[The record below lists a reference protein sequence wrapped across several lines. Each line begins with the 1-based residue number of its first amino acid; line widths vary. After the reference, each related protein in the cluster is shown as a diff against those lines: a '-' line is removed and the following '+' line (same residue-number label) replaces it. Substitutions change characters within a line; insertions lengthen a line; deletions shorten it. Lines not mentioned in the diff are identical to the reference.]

1 MQSEPVYKLDRS
13 DLETTKTDLQ
23 AIAWDDTQPN
33 ELYSPPK
40 NPRNDACV
48 TRVDLKAVSL

>member
-1 MQSEPVYKLDRS
+1 MLNASLSKLDRT

-40 NPRNDACV
+40 VSTNDACV
-48 TRVDLKAVSL
+48 TRVDLKAVL